1 LPDQFFDQDH
11 LPPSS
16 IDLWAFAEDAETP
29 DSGLTFTIE
38 GSPPPGAGIALTDD
52 RFLQADPSFDWC
64 GYYDVTVRVT
74 DPGELWDEDTLR
86 VAVTWSCKGPLPVP
100 NQTAPQDQP
109 ITLDLTEFEP
119 RVGDGT
125 GIYWYVTGQDHCTV
139 SGMRSED
146 DVLTF
151 IPEVGFA
158 GSDMVTLHMVFSW
171 GDEAAQEITLK
182 WEDAQ
187 LNMVFLP
194 MVTEH
199 RP

>member
-1 LPDQFFDQDH
+1 
-11 LPPSS
+11 
-16 IDLWAFAEDAETP
+16 
-29 DSGLTFTIE
+29 
-38 GSPPPGAGIALTDD
+38 
-52 RFLQADPSFDWC
+52 
-64 GYYDVTVRVT
+64 
-74 DPGELWDEDTLR
+74 
-86 VAVTWSCKGPLPVP
+86 
-100 NQTAPQDQP
+100 
-109 ITLDLTEFEP
+109 
-119 RVGDGT
+119 
-125 GIYWYVTGQDHCTV
+125 
-139 SGMRSED
+139 MRSED